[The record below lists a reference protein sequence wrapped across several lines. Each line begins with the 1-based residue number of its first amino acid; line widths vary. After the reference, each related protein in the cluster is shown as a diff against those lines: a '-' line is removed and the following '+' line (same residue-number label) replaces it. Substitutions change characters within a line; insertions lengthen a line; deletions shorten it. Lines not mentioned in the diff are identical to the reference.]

1 MFGKKNE
8 SELLRM
14 FREVN
19 EESSKSETDE
29 MTIKEKVVSFIKYF
43 PRQSVQ
49 YKIVWTIRILCW
61 ILLLGIAG
69 FGLILRVKNIF
80 L

>member
-19 EESSKSETDE
+19 EESSKSETDA
-29 MTIKEKVVSFIKYF
+29 MTIKENIVSFIKYF

>member
-29 MTIKEKVVSFIKYF
+29 MTIKEKVVGFIKSF
-43 PRQSVQ
+43 PSRSIQ

-61 ILLLGIAG
+61 SLLLGIAG

>member
-19 EESSKSETDE
+19 EESSKSEKDE
-29 MTIKEKVVSFIKYF
+29 MTIKENIVSFIKYF

-49 YKIVWTIRILCW
+49 YKIVWTIRILRW
-61 ILLLGIAG
+61 ILLLGISG